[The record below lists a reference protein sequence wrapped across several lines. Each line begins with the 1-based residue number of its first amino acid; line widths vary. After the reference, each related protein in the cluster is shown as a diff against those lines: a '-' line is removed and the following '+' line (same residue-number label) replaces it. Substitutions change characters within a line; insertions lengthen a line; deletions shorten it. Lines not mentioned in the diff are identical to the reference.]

1 MRLILLGPPGAGKG
15 TQAAF
20 ICEQFGIPQVST
32 GEMLRAAVAAGTELG
47 HRAQAIMATG
57 NLVDDATIVAMVKE
71 RLAEPDCKG
80 GFLFD
85 GFPRTIAQAQAV
97 VDAGIDL
104 DCVLEI
110 RLPDE
115 AVVTRISGRRTHEAS
130 GRVYHVTFNPPRQ
143 EGLDDETGEPLIQRE
158 DDREETVRER
168 LRVYH
173 DQTRPLVDFYQAH
186 AANGKVHYHTINGD
200 GEVERI
206 RRDINE
212 AIAANDRQPPAFV
225 R

>member
-15 TQAAF
+15 TQATF
-20 ICEQFGIPQVST
+20 ICERYGIPQIST
-32 GEMLRAAVAAGTELG
+32 GEMLRAAAAAGTELG
-47 HRAQAIMATG
+47 RRAQAIMAAG

-71 RLAEPDCKG
+71 RLAEPDCAD

-97 VDAGIDL
+97 VNAGIQL
-104 DCVLEI
+104 DCVVEI
-110 RLPDE
+110 RLQDDD
-115 AVVTRISGRRTHEAS
+115 VVTRISGRRTHEAS

-143 EGLDDETGEPLIQRE
+143 EGRDDETDEPLTQRE

-173 DQTRPLVDFYQAH
+173 GQTRPLVDFYQAE
-186 AANGKVHYHTINGD
+186 AANGKARYHTINGNGD
-200 GEVERI
+200 VERI
-206 RRDINE
+206 RQDIHE
-212 AIAANDRQPPAFV
+212 ALASVP
-225 R
+225 

>member
-20 ICEQFGIPQVST
+20 VCEEYGIPQIST

-47 HRAQAIMATG
+47 RRAQAIMATG

-71 RLAEPDCKG
+71 RLTEPDCKA

-85 GFPRTIAQAQAV
+85 GFPRTIAQAEAV
-97 VDAGIDL
+97 AEAGIEIDR
-104 DCVLEI
+104 VVEI

-115 AVVTRISGRRTHEAS
+115 EVVTRISGRRTHEAS

-143 EGLDDETGEPLIQRE
+143 DGLDDETGEPLIQRE

-173 DQTRPLVDFYQAH
+173 SQTRPLVDFYQAQ
-186 AANGKVHYHTINGD
+186 AANGKVRYHTIDGN

-206 RRDINE
+206 RQDIHD
-212 AIAANDRQPPAFV
+212 ALAG
-225 R
+225 

>member
-15 TQAAF
+15 TQATF
-20 ICEQFGIPQVST
+20 ICEQYGIPQIST

-47 HRAQAIMATG
+47 RRAQAIMAAG

-71 RLAEPDCKG
+71 RLAEPDCAG

-97 VDAGIDL
+97 VNAGIEL
-104 DCVLEI
+104 DCVVEI
-110 RLPDE
+110 RLPDDD
-115 AVVTRISGRRTHEAS
+115 VVTRISGRRTHEAS
-130 GRVYHVTFNPPRQ
+130 GRVYHVTFSPPRQ
-143 EGLDDETGEPLIQRE
+143 EGLDDETGEPLVQRE

-173 DQTRPLVDFYQAH
+173 AQTRPLVDLYQAE
-186 AANGKVHYHTINGD
+186 AAKGKARYHTINGN

-206 RRDINE
+206 RQDIHE
-212 AIAANDRQPPAFV
+212 ALVSAP
-225 R
+225 

>member
-20 ICEQFGIPQVST
+20 ICEQYGIPQIST
-32 GEMLRAAVAAGTELG
+32 GEMLRAAVAAGTALG
-47 HRAQAIMATG
+47 RRAQAIMATG

-71 RLAEPDCKG
+71 RLAEPDCAG

-85 GFPRTIAQAQAV
+85 GFPRTIAQAEAV
-97 VDAGIDL
+97 ADAGIEL
-104 DCVLEI
+104 DCVVEI
-110 RLPDE
+110 RLPDDD
-115 AVVTRISGRRTHEAS
+115 VVARISGRRTHETS
-130 GRVYHVTFNPPRQ
+130 GRVYHVTFNPPRR

-173 DQTRPLVDFYQAH
+173 KQTRPLVDFYQAQ
-186 AANGKVHYHTINGD
+186 AAQGKARYHTINGD
-200 GEVERI
+200 GEVETI
-206 RRDINE
+206 RGDISE
-212 AIAANDRQPPAFV
+212 ALSGLS
-225 R
+225 

>member
-15 TQAAF
+15 TQAVF
-20 ICEQFGIPQVST
+20 ICEEYGIVQIST

-47 HRAQAIMATG
+47 RRAQAIMAKG

-71 RLAEPDCKG
+71 RLAEPDCAD

-85 GFPRTIAQAQAV
+85 GFPRTIAQAEAV
-97 VDAGIDL
+97 ADAGIEL
-104 DCVLEI
+104 DCVVEI

-115 AVVTRISGRRTHEAS
+115 EVVTRISGRRTHEAS
-130 GRVYHVTFNPPRQ
+130 GRVYHVTFNPPRR

-158 DDREETVRER
+158 DDREQTVRER

-173 DQTRPLVDFYQAH
+173 HQTRPLVDFYQAQ
-186 AANGKVHYHTINGD
+186 AADGKARYHTIDGN
-200 GEVERI
+200 GEVGRI
-206 RRDINE
+206 RQDIHE
-212 AIAANDRQPPAFV
+212 ALTG
-225 R
+225 

>member
-20 ICEQFGIPQVST
+20 ICEQYGIPQIST
-32 GEMLRAAVAAGTELG
+32 GEMLRAAVGAGTELG
-47 HRAQAIMATG
+47 RRAQAIMATG

-71 RLAEPDCKG
+71 RLAEPDCAG

-97 VDAGIDL
+97 SDAGIAL
-104 DCVLEI
+104 DCVVEI

-115 AVVTRISGRRTHEAS
+115 EVVTRISGRRTHEAS

-143 EGLDDETGEPLIQRE
+143 EGRDDETGEPLIQRE

-173 DQTRPLVDFYQAH
+173 KQTRPLVDYYQAES
-186 AANGKVHYHTINGD
+186 AQGKGRYHTINGNGD
-200 GEVERI
+200 VERI
-206 RRDINE
+206 RQDIGK
-212 AIAANDRQPPAFV
+212 ALAARTS
-225 R
+225 

>member
-20 ICEQFGIPQVST
+20 ICEQYGIPQIST
-32 GEMLRAAVAAGTELG
+32 GEMLRAAVGAGTELG
-47 HRAQAIMATG
+47 RRAQAIMATG

-71 RLAEPDCKG
+71 RLAEPDCAG

-97 VDAGIDL
+97 SDAGIAL
-104 DCVLEI
+104 DCVVEI

-115 AVVTRISGRRTHEAS
+115 EVVTRISGRRTHEAS

-143 EGLDDETGEPLIQRE
+143 EGRDDETGEPLIQRE

-173 DQTRPLVDFYQAH
+173 KQTRPLVDYYQAESGQ
-186 AANGKVHYHTINGD
+186 GKGRYHTINGNGD
-200 GEVERI
+200 VERI
-206 RRDINE
+206 RQDIGK
-212 AIAANDRQPPAFV
+212 ALAARTS
-225 R
+225 